1 MPDDLE
7 IETILARERGNLT
20 HQRAQEIVKAAL
32 NKAKLTDADL
42 ATIDRLVAALQKSDW
57 KKDYRDTWV

>member
-20 HQRAQEIVKAAL
+20 PQRAREIVKAAL

-42 ATIDRLVAALQKSDW
+42 ATIDRLVAALQEDGW

>member
-7 IETILARERGNLT
+7 IQAILAREHGNLT
-20 HQRAQEIVKAAL
+20 PQRAQEIVKAAL
-32 NKAKLTDADL
+32 RKTKLTDADL
-42 ATIDRLVAALQKSDW
+42 AIIDRLVAALQEDGW